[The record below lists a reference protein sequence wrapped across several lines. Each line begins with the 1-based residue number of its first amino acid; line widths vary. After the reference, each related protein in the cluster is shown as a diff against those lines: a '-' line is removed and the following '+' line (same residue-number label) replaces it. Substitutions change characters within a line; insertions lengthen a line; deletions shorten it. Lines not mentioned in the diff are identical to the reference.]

1 MLFASLGMGKPSPG
15 GDGRIERRMGMRER
29 NALRPHL
36 SIFLLLVVLLTLG
49 LPAIASA
56 GTFDD
61 AVTNVKVRALLLDKL
76 GADALGIHIEVDR
89 GKVALSGKVEKKST
103 QELAKEVALSVKGV
117 KEVDNRI
124 VVAESGATRT
134 LNKAEAELRD
144 AVLEVR
150 VKGRLLD
157 QVGTNAMKI
166 EVEASDGVV
175 SLRGRVP
182 SANIRATVLSTAK
195 ATTGVRKVIDLI
207 KVPNRD

>member
-1 MLFASLGMGKPSPG
+1 MS
-15 GDGRIERRMGMRER
+15 ER